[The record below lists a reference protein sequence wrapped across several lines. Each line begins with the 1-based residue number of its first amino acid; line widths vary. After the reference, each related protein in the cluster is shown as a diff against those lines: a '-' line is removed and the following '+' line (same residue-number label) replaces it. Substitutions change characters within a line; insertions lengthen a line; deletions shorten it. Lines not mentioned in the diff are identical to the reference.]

1 MSLSY
6 NMRTLINR
14 RGQEATLRKKSSGTY
29 NTSTGSL
36 EGVSST
42 PYSIM
47 AYFAEFDLGEDTSGS
62 IAMGGRQVLIGPL
75 DLNGSPIP
83 EPDTEDQIVGVGDTV
98 DIKRVQSLY
107 NSGTLVCYIC
117 RVSE

>member
-14 RGQEATLRKKSSGTY
+14 RGQQASLQKRPDTVY
-29 NTSTGSL
+29 NTTTGTNTN
-36 EGVSST
+36 VFT
-42 PYSIM
+42 FPYTIM
-47 AYFAEFDLGEDTSGS
+47 AYFAEFDFGEEINSNVGL
-62 IAMGGRQVLIGPL
+62 GGRQVLIGPL
-75 DLNGSPIP
+75 DTSGVAIP
-83 EPDTEDQIVGVGDTV
+83 EPENGDKISGVGDTV
-98 DIKRVQSLY
+98 VVQRVQSLY